1 MTVIQKEI
9 GNMQVKPKES
19 LFKGTAVPKIV
30 LMTFGLSWIETF
42 DQAMLQFCSDAL
54 CKKKKKKKRRKKE
67 FLPESW
73 L

>member
-30 LMTFGLSWIETF
+30 LMTFGLS
-42 DQAMLQFCSDAL
+42 
-54 CKKKKKKKRRKKE
+54 
-67 FLPESW
+67 
-73 L
+73 

>member
-30 LMTFGLSWIETF
+30 LMTFGLSWIQTF
-42 DQAMLQFCSDAL
+42 DQAMLQFCSDAF
-54 CKKKKKKKRRKKE
+54 CKKIKIKNKIK